1 MAPNPDKQSAVGLH
15 YLTGRLVCHK
25 KIIDEFVLNSDNIDS
40 YSGLLLMCF
49 YQDMDAFEKS

>member
-15 YLTGRLVCHK
+15 YLTGRLVCHH
-25 KIIDEFVLNSDNIDS
+25 DEIVLNSDNIDS